1 MRTRLLAL
9 ALCCATPSLAN
20 DTMAELGNGGLVFVN
35 SDMVEM
41 EREDLYI
48 SPLEVRVAY
57 VFRSR
62 SDEDIETLVAFP
74 MPEIKGDPEV
84 AVAVPDAG
92 DDNMMHFEVEI
103 DGRSLAPR
111 LEQRAF
117 AVTLDITADLR
128 AAGVPLNP
136 FSPAA
141 AEAVA
146 ALAQEVKDDW
156 TVRGILY
163 REVSGENGD
172 MAATYLPY
180 WSMRSTYWWRMVF
193 PANGRVEVRHRYEPS
208 VGGAGG
214 VLFFQDGRPVE
225 PDHQRYR
232 AKYCLDEPFM
242 NAVRRIARQ
251 NGGNLPH
258 VETWMSYVLTTGAN
272 WTGSIGEFTLTVDK
286 LDQRNLVS
294 FCGENVRK
302 VGPTTFETKVKD
314 FYPERD
320 LDILLLQP
328 LDTAE

>member
-20 DTMAELGNGGLVFVN
+20 DTMAELGNSGLVFVN

-48 SPLEVRVAY
+48 SPREVRVAY

-62 SDEDIETLVAFP
+62 SAEDISTLVAFP
-74 MPEIKGDPEV
+74 MPQIKGDPEI

-92 DDNMMHFEVEI
+92 ADNMMRFEVEI
-103 DGRSLAPR
+103 DGRPLEPR

-117 AVTLDITADLR
+117 AVTLDITSDLL

-136 FSPAA
+136 YSPAA
-141 AEAVA
+141 AQAVE
-146 ALAQEVKDDW
+146 ALAQDVKDDW
-156 TVRGILY
+156 TARGILY
-163 REVSGENGD
+163 REVSGDDGD
-172 MAATYLPY
+172 TAETYWPY
-180 WSMRSTYWWRMVF
+180 WSMHSTSWWRMVF
-193 PANGRVEVRHRYEPS
+193 PANGKVEVRHRYEPS

-225 PDHQRYR
+225 PDYQRYR
-232 AKYCLDEPFM
+232 QKYCLDEPFM

-251 NGGNLPH
+251 NDGNLSY
-258 VETWMSYVLTTGAN
+258 VESWISYVLTTGAN
-272 WTGSIGEFTLTVDK
+272 WAGWIGEFTLTVDK

-294 FCGENVRK
+294 FCGENIRK
-302 VGPTTFETKVKD
+302 VGPTTFEIKMKN
-314 FYPERD
+314 FHPERD

-328 LDTAE
+328 LDMAR